1 MNLEGVKILFGGAFN
16 PPTYSHYLIGK
27 VFVNKYNATITY
39 LPASSSYNKN
49 VELCD
54 YYHRYKMLEII
65 TQKIGDGATIS
76 NFEKNQTMYL
86 GTYETLKYFK
96 DYYFLIGYDQFVNL
110 HNWLNY
116 EKLVTENKFIVIPRE
131 GYNIENALNEKLI
144 KDNIQNFIFVE
155 EDFENNSSTKFRNTL
170 NKDILLE
177 EVYDYIKKNKLYEV
191 K

>member
-1 MNLEGVKILFGGAFN
+1 MNLDGIKILFGGAFN

-27 VFVNKYNATITY
+27 KFVHKYNATITY
-39 LPASSSYNKN
+39 LPTSSLYNKN

-54 YYHRYKMLEII
+54 YHHRYEMLEII
-65 TQKIGDGATIS
+65 TKKIGEGAIVS
-76 NFEKNQTMYL
+76 DFEEKQTKYL
-86 GTYETLKYFK
+86 GTYETLRYFK
-96 DYYFLIGYDQFVNL
+96 DYYFLIGYDQFANL

-131 GYNIENALNEKLI
+131 GYNIERSLNDKLI
-144 KDNIQNFIFVE
+144 KENLHNFIFVE
-155 EDFENNSSTKFRNTL
+155 DDFENNSSTNFRNTL

-177 EVYDYIKKNKLYEV
+177 EVYDYIKKNRLYEV